1 MIRDMS
7 FKRIFC
13 LGLLLLGMCVTFQ
26 SCEKE
31 PEPTTPKNL
40 LLGTWELDHTE
51 FKTAGGESI
60 SKKWD
65 YKMTVT
71 FKETSATAVFDLG
84 FGTSTVP
91 FGYYYENSV
100 LHYNANAELSF
111 DGESAKVLNLDQ
123 TEMRLLYRSDSAGWE
138 EEISSGNTVQ
148 VISQIDIYLRK

>member
-1 MIRDMS
+1 MGL
-7 FKRIFC
+7 C
-13 LGLLLLGMCVTFQ
+13 LLFQ
-26 SCEKE
+26 SCGKD
-31 PEPTTPKNL
+31 PVPAAADNP

-51 FKTAGGESI
+51 FRTAGGESV
-60 SKKWD
+60 SKTWD

-71 FKETSATAVFDLG
+71 FKEKSATAVFDLG

-138 EEISSGNTVQ
+138 EEISTGNTVQ
-148 VISQIDIYLRK
+148 VVSQVDIYLRK